1 MKNHR
6 HILSLLL
13 LLVSVFNLMPANAQQ
28 NQYAIYNYRND
39 GNFNAWLNIDVDSI
53 TYSCIDTLGVE
64 HDDVVVQE
72 VWTPDSVYRIPL
84 NAIDS
89 LGFYAPE
96 PIMRDGL
103 FYLREYHA
111 SHTVGI
117 DSLILYFDTSIRND
131 SLPAIGQVVLN
142 GTNISPYEEG
152 FAGRV
157 IKIERLSNSI
167 KMECEMIAVGDVY
180 KRLVLVGKGITESAN
195 NTPAKI
201 MRANG
206 DPWIDFQETDVK
218 TFKNLGDLKVECLN
232 GILSITSKDP
242 TLVVGYYVYVDEVFY
257 SMSVDCSLIHHD
269 VESKVTLSI
278 EKIKELAEVSGDI
291 AETIK
296 RLKDFKDVD
305 KWLEKIL
312 KEQIKDENDE
322 SKDEIDLI
330 EHLWKK
336 ANFSKSIP
344 IAGPLLLDIEL
355 GPLLKLKGDVEYAM
369 TLKNKAKQT
378 FHLSAKGNT
387 MITLSNPR
395 IALLTG
401 AASIKGRSTF
411 DSEPFHSMSINATA
425 KGSLSVGITGKIGL
439 SLIHKNVVHAN
450 LSAQGGL
457 KASAALDV
465 KYMDTA
471 VDENDW
477 TPYEAIKETKIKLEK
492 FAKAGVELGVTKS
505 KFFTWGAEWEFWS
518 KDVGVMYLVPHFS
531 QPALPTYKDGQW
543 SNGNWNNHLVLQ
555 SLPTK
560 NIPDLFLGSCKV
572 ALRIVDEQ
580 GKVVKETKEREYR
593 DDGMI
598 TWQINP
604 LEVDLSDLTPGK
616 TYRCYPTLHYWNMK
630 PAKATPSYEFTVPEP
645 VSIENTSVTL
655 NPDEVRQIP
664 FTGGWGDYKII
675 DGDNNVATASLE
687 APEGFDAGNSA
698 PGGGGGTD
706 WDNDTHYFY
715 ILGKE
720 VGETTI
726 TLKDLRS
733 NETTTLNVTVSDE
746 VILDLTLSETSVS
759 LQKDDRATVTITSGS
774 GNYTL
779 ENSDAE
785 VVVAAISNG
794 DEILMAGL
802 KAGTATIT
810 VTDTK
815 SGQTATIAVT
825 VTDGSDVSPGEA
837 IDLGL
842 PSGTL
847 WASCNVGATKPE
859 EYGDYFAWGE
869 TKPKDDYS
877 WGTYFDSS
885 YNKYNLS
892 GGLTELDL
900 EDDAAYVNWGSNWRM
915 PSREQIQE
923 LIDNCNWEWTTLNGV
938 YGRKATSKKNGNSI
952 FLPAAGYRYGA
963 SLNYAG
969 SWGDYWSRTLRTDYP
984 YRAYDL
990 YFYSGNVYCGNGD
1003 RCNGQSVR
1011 PVFDGQM
1018 LLKNLVENGDFSLGT
1033 EGFTSD
1039 YEFVS
1044 EMGSR
1049 ALYEEGKYAVGT
1061 SPQNYHYGFI
1071 DHGDHTTGTGNMLI
1085 VNGHPDNSKYV
1096 WKKTFTVE
1104 KGKTYEF
1111 SAWFMSVSQGNS
1123 LNKEMIEYNIN
1134 GETNLGAYD
1143 KSENDWERYYWRYTA
1158 TKTET
1163 IEIKIRTM
1171 SSALGGNDF
1180 AIDDISFSIITSDN
1194 SQNGGTG
1201 SGSGTGGDSDGSG
1214 TGGGRDRN

>member
-1 MKNHR
+1 MKRNQY
-6 HILSLLL
+6 ILSFLL
-13 LLVSVFNLMPANAQQ
+13 LLVSAFNLMPANAQQ

-53 TYSCIDTLGVE
+53 TYSCIDMLGVE

-89 LGFYAPE
+89 LGFHAPE

-206 DPWIDFQETDVK
+206 EPWIDFQETDVK

-387 MITLSNPR
+387 MMTLSSPT

-425 KGSLSVGITGKIGL
+425 KGSLSVGLTGKIGL

-580 GKVVKETKEREYR
+580 EKVVKETKEREYR

-645 VSIENTSVTL
+645 VSVENTSVTL
-655 NPDEVRQIP
+655 NLDEVRQIP
-664 FTGGWGDYKII
+664 FTGGWGDYEII
-675 DGDNNVATASLE
+675 DGDNKVATASLE
-687 APEGFDAGNSA
+687 APEGFDE
-698 PGGGGGTD
+698 GGID
-706 WDNDTHYFY
+706 RDNDTHYFY

-733 NETTTLNVTVSDE
+733 NEATTLNVTVSDE
-746 VILDLTLSETSVS
+746 VIPDLTLSETSVT

-774 GNYTL
+774 GSYTL
-779 ENSDAE
+779 ENSNEEA
-785 VVVAAISNG
+785 VSAAIANTNQIVMVG
-794 DEILMAGL
+794 Q

-815 SGQTATIAVT
+815 SGQTATIEVT
-825 VTDGSDVSPGEA
+825 VTDGSDVSLGEA

-869 TKPKDDYS
+869 TSPKENYS
-877 WGTYFDSS
+877 WETYKWG
-885 YNKYNLS
+885 NPPTKYNNEDGKL
-892 GGLTELDL
+892 ELDP
-900 EDDAAYVNWGSNWRM
+900 EDDAAYANWGNEWRM
-915 PSREQIQE
+915 PSYEQLDE
-923 LIDNCNWEWTTLNGV
+923 LKELCQWEWITLNGINGYNV
-938 YGRKATSKKNGNSI
+938 VGLNGNSI
-952 FLPAAGYRYGA
+952 FIPAG
-963 SLNYAG
+963 G
-969 SWGDYWSRTLRTDYP
+969 SFDSSSGINGWVWSRTRLSDVTDS
-984 YRAYDL
+984 AYNLD
-990 YFYSGNVYCGNGD
+990 FISGRVYWDNDNCHNRYHGHM
-1003 RCNGQSVR
+1003 VR
-1011 PVFDGQM
+1011 PVRM
-1018 LLKNLVENGDFSLGT
+1018 K
-1033 EGFTSD
+1033 
-1039 YEFVS
+1039 
-1044 EMGSR
+1044 
-1049 ALYEEGKYAVGT
+1049 
-1061 SPQNYHYGFI
+1061 
-1071 DHGDHTTGTGNMLI
+1071 
-1085 VNGHPDNSKYV
+1085 
-1096 WKKTFTVE
+1096 
-1104 KGKTYEF
+1104 
-1111 SAWFMSVSQGNS
+1111 
-1123 LNKEMIEYNIN
+1123 
-1134 GETNLGAYD
+1134 
-1143 KSENDWERYYWRYTA
+1143 
-1158 TKTET
+1158 
-1163 IEIKIRTM
+1163 
-1171 SSALGGNDF
+1171 
-1180 AIDDISFSIITSDN
+1180 
-1194 SQNGGTG
+1194 
-1201 SGSGTGGDSDGSG
+1201 
-1214 TGGGRDRN
+1214 